1 MIEVIGVDSHT
12 ATATVAACA
21 VDAAGRELRSREFA
35 NDPAG
40 HETFASWIA
49 EHAPQ
54 GCRIGVEGALGFAFA
69 LVEHLLGEGLEV
81 VEVPAHLTRRE
92 TKYLH
97 GQGRSDPRDALAIA
111 RVTLREHKL
120 PALRPAGPN
129 RSLKLVHDYRRQ
141 LTVERSRTAN
151 RLHADLHA
159 LYPGY
164 RVRIP
169 NLIRVRHLA
178 AATRLLRGDQ
188 RTQASLARR
197 RLTKLRHFDREISE
211 LTRELTQLVAET
223 HTGLLTHCGIGPLM
237 AARILG
243 EVGDIRRFA
252 SKDAFATGNGTAPI
266 PASSGARH
274 RHRLNRGGNRR
285 LNYALHVMCL
295 TQMRIDPRAR
305 TYIARRK
312 AEGKSTAEAMRSLKR
327 HLSDVIYN
335 QLQADLRASLQEPQ
349 LT

>member
-1 MIEVIGVDSHT
+1 MIEVVGVDSHI
-12 ATATVAACA
+12 ATVAVCG
-21 VDAAGRELRSREFA
+21 VDATGREIAAREFA

-40 HETFASWIA
+40 HAAFAGWIA
-49 EHAPQ
+49 EFAAQ

-69 LVEHLLGEGLEV
+69 LVEHLLAEGLEV

-92 TKYLH
+92 TKHLR
-97 GQGRSDPRDALAIA
+97 GRGRSDPRDALAIA
-111 RVTLREHKL
+111 RVTLREQQL
-120 PALRPAGPN
+120 APLRPAGPN

-151 RLHADLHA
+151 RLHADLHS

-164 RVRIP
+164 RERIP

-178 AATRLLRGDQ
+178 AVARLLRGDE
-188 RTQASLARR
+188 RVQASLARR
-197 RLTKLRHFDREISE
+197 RLLKLRRLDREIHELRTE
-211 LTRELTQLVAET
+211 LTELVAAS
-223 HTGLLTHCGIGPLM
+223 HTGLLGLCGVGPLV

-252 SKDAFATGNGTAPI
+252 NKDAFAAGNGTAPI

-274 RHRLNRGGNRR
+274 RYRLNRGGNRR

-305 TYIARRK
+305 TYIARRR
-312 AEGKSTAEAMRSLKR
+312 AEGQSTAEAMRSLKR

-335 QLQADLRASLQEPQ
+335 QLQADLRASLQKPQ